1 MNELKIPAFSTKCK
15 IFKYLTVSFEGE
27 LNRFP
32 DKSFNCRINATP
44 SSSGLSYSSS
54 CPELTTSNEISDKQV
69 NAFWILVNAQRG
81 YFVTASFH
89 CLHPFFLLHLKNN
102 ISQNC

>member
-44 SSSGLSYSSS
+44 SSSGLSYSRPLAPNS
-54 CPELTTSNEISDKQV
+54 P
-69 NAFWILVNAQRG
+69 R
-81 YFVTASFH
+81 VTRLAT
-89 CLHPFFLLHLKNN
+89 NR
-102 ISQNC
+102 